1 MLRMGFASVC
11 LLGFMIYEAWAESLD
26 CLGVHRYNAR
36 GTAYYPA
43 DDPVQGGFF
52 DMRGKPLNTLQVNY
66 DVSFE
71 IQSTLVISKSKGP
84 SETLRDIRTSTYQIF
99 RIEENTNRTTKFN
112 K

>member
-1 MLRMGFASVC
+1 MLRMGFALIC
-11 LLGFMIYEAWAESLD
+11 LLGFMIFEAWAESLD

-84 SETLRDIRTSTYQIF
+84 SKTVRDIRTSTYQICS
-99 RIEENTNRTTKFN
+99 IEDKTISTTNFYK
-112 K
+112 